1 MEPIE
6 LLEPFNL
13 VCYVR
18 ICQPSFQFLLYIDSL
33 LQSGQ
38 LSIKVGKENQGLLN
52 KRKIYL

>member
-1 MEPIE
+1 ME

-38 LSIKVGKENQGLLN
+38 LSIKVGKENQGLLS
-52 KRKIYL
+52 KLKIYL